1 MSGFVNVV
9 PPKDA
14 VVIRYHQHIPLPDGL
29 TNQDSEERGAFYE
42 IASTPTVVVDGIK
55 MDARYYSG
63 PVQGAA
69 QAYEM
74 LRRMV
79 EKRREEKSDVKLELS
94 ATLENGLI
102 SVSAEAKGIAEDLL
116 PSCRLRLAIVENNVE
131 VFLPLASN
139 GVRNH
144 EYVVREL
151 LGGSNGIA
159 PKKGELKYSTT
170 IPVDDFQKHITEYLN
185 RFEAGRRQN
194 FLPEMKPPVQGPLS
208 LVAWVQNGAID
219 KDLQSKLVLQSAI
232 IPVGGSAGTP
242 AAKEP
247 EKKEE
252 KVEATP
258 EPAKSPLV
266 ATPPEG
272 IDAGSTPPAPALP
285 E

>member
-1 MSGFVNVV
+1 
-9 PPKDA
+9 
-14 VVIRYHQHIPLPDGL
+14 
-29 TNQDSEERGAFYE
+29 
-42 IASTPTVVVDGIK
+42 
-55 MDARYYSG
+55 
-63 PVQGAA
+63 
-69 QAYEM
+69 
-74 LRRMV
+74 
-79 EKRREEKSDVKLELS
+79 
-94 ATLENGLI
+94 
-102 SVSAEAKGIAEDLL
+102 
-116 PSCRLRLAIVENNVE
+116 
-131 VFLPLASN
+131 
-139 GVRNH
+139 
-144 EYVVREL
+144 
-151 LGGSNGIA
+151 
-159 PKKGELKYSTT
+159 
-170 IPVDDFQKHITEYLN
+170 
-185 RFEAGRRQN
+185 
-194 FLPEMKPPVQGPLS
+194 MKPPVQGPLS